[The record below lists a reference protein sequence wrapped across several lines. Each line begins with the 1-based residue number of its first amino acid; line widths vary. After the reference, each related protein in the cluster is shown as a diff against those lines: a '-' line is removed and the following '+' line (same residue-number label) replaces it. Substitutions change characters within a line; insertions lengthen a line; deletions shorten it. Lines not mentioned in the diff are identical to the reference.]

1 MSNLAFQMHHVNKQY
16 PNFNLNDINLDLPT
30 GGIMGLIGP
39 NGAGKSTIIRLLM
52 GLIAADN
59 GTLKVFGQKIPKRST
74 QAKADIGFV
83 SEDMRLYKNAT
94 LGWHMNL
101 IQKIF
106 PDQWDK
112 QYAKSLL
119 SKFDLNH
126 SQKLKGM
133 SHGQRVKSNLLLMF
147 ARKPKLLIFDEP
159 TTGLDPVAR
168 KEVLN
173 EMMMVLNDEGRSI
186 LFSSHNTQDV
196 EQLSDQITFIDRGS
210 IVSSNDKESFIE
222 NWRRIR
228 LHTESEHTISIDQ
241 HVKEVI
247 QQGRNTTLIVHHYD
261 QSMLS
266 EWTDQGAI
274 VKQVE
279 YMTLEEIFVAEV
291 EAKRHFKNQTIN
303 QGALV

>member
-1 MSNLAFQMHHVNKQY
+1 
-16 PNFNLNDINLDLPT
+16 
-30 GGIMGLIGP
+30 MGLITPEKGSVSVLGHQIP
-39 NGAGKSTIIRLLM
+39 QQQ
-52 GLIAADN
+52 
-59 GTLKVFGQKIPKRST
+59 TL
-74 QAKADIGFV
+74 AKANIGFV

-101 IQKIF
+101 IQQIF
-106 PDQWDK
+106 PDQWDN
-112 QYAKSLL
+112 QYAKNLL
-119 SKFDLNH
+119 SKFDLNCD
-126 SQKLKGM
+126 QKLKGM

-173 EMMMVLNDEGRSI
+173 EMMVVLNDEERSI
-186 LFSSHNTQDV
+186 LFSSHNTHDI
-196 EQLSDQITFIDRGS
+196 EQLSDQITFVDRGS

-228 LHTESEHTISIDQ
+228 LHTDSNHKISINR
-241 HVKEVI
+241 HIKEVV
-247 QQGRNTTLIVHHYD
+247 QQGRNTTLTVYQYD

-266 EWTDQGAI
+266 QWTNQGAT

-279 YMTLEEIFVAEV
+279 YMSLEEIFVAEV
-291 EAKRHFKNQTIN
+291 EAKRHFKNQAIN
-303 QGALV
+303 QGATV